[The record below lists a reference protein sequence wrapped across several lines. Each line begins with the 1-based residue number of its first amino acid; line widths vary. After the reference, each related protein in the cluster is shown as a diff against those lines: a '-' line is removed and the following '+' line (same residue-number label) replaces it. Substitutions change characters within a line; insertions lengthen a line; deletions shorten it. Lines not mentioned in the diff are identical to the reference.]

1 MGHVVASPSGSYS
14 APSTARNS
22 STGTTYQVTAVGDQ
36 AFKDCSLITR
46 MTIGDNVLTI
56 GMDAFSGC
64 SGITDLTLSS
74 NLIVIGVDAFENCS
88 ALTSLTIP
96 NSVTDINN
104 CAFMNCA
111 SLTQVV
117 IPNSVVFIGGMAFHG
132 CSALTSVDLGE
143 NCRFNN
149 SSGWAMNIF
158 KNCPNLKSVTCRSA
172 EPWEF
177 QEPMFDEST
186 YANATLYVP
195 TTSVVNAYKATNYWS
210 KFSKIVGLDDDG
222 NSDLDEAL
230 NIAGGTIHF
239 TSTGDYPWTV
249 VTEGDR
255 TYAKSGNAGMSN
267 TTSEM
272 TATVTLDAP
281 KTLFFDFKA
290 WGKGSGSGWD
300 KCQFLVDGT
309 SQFSYGARDN
319 DWETYTVALA
329 AGTHTLTW
337 SYTKDNSVN
346 PTGDYF
352 AVDNVF
358 LGSDLSQAVS
368 DNVYQVISSGDYPWI
383 EMSDG
388 VRTYALSGNAG
399 VASSTSV
406 MTSTI
411 QVEMP
416 STLSFDFMAWG
427 EGSSTAWD
435 KCEFLINDVVQ
446 FSYGARDN
454 DWETYTTELD
464 AGTYNLTWRY
474 TKDSSVNPTG
484 DYFAVDNLALN
495 VITGLRGDV
504 DDDGNVTI
512 SDVTSLIDYLLSGD
526 ASSIKIRNADCD
538 LDGNITISDV
548 TSLIDYLLSGAWT
561 ETLVL
566 VGNVTFKMIPVKGG
580 TFTMGMTGEQADDDE
595 QNALPTHQVTVSTF
609 SIGETEV
616 TQALWVA
623 VMGTNPSNNTANL
636 QYPVNKVTW
645 NDCQEFIT
653 KLNQM
658 TGMTFRLPTEAEWEF
673 AARGGNSSHGYYYAG
688 SNTFSDVSATSLQ
701 PVGQKTPNELG
712 LYDMSGS
719 VWEWCQDYY
728 GAYSSEAQTNPTG
741 PVSGTERVCRGG
753 AYFNA
758 EYLLR
763 VWYRYSSTPTDYGD
777 GLGFR
782 LAM

>member
-14 APSTARNS
+14 VPSTARNS

-255 TYAKSGNAGMSN
+255 TYAKSGNAGVSN

-290 WGKGSGSGWD
+290 WGEGSGSGWD

-352 AVDNVF
+352 AVDN
-358 LGSDLSQAVS
+358 
-368 DNVYQVISSGDYPWI
+368 
-383 EMSDG
+383 
-388 VRTYALSGNAG
+388 
-399 VASSTSV
+399 
-406 MTSTI
+406 
-411 QVEMP
+411 
-416 STLSFDFMAWG
+416 
-427 EGSSTAWD
+427 
-435 KCEFLINDVVQ
+435 
-446 FSYGARDN
+446 
-454 DWETYTTELD
+454 
-464 AGTYNLTWRY
+464 
-474 TKDSSVNPTG
+474 
-484 DYFAVDNLALN
+484 LALN

-504 DDDGNVTI
+504 DDDGSVTI

-548 TSLIDYLLSGAWT
+548 TSLIDYLLSGAWP

-623 VMGTNPSNNTANL
+623 VMGTNPSANTTNL